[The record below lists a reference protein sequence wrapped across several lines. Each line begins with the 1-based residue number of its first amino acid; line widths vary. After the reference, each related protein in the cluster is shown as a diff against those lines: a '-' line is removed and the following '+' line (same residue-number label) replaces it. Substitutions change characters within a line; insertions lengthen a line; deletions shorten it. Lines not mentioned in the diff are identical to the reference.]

1 MKRRLPRLLLVI
13 TITFAAAAAAAS
25 ADLPR
30 AEPVPG
36 GVAIIALGVSPRPPV
51 ATYLGNRV
59 AVRRASDQWTAVV
72 GLALAQKPGPARLMI
87 ARDGAAPRAISFAVH
102 GKHYLTQALTV
113 APAKVDLSQADLER
127 YQHERAHLRE
137 VLNQW
142 SDEAPITYRLAAPVG
157 GTRSSSFGLRR
168 VFNGES
174 RDPHSG
180 MDIAAAA
187 GTDVQAAGAGRVID
201 VGDYFFNG
209 RTVIVDHG
217 QGLITLYCHLS
228 RTDVRVDERV
238 ERGAVIGAVGA
249 TGRATGPHLHFA
261 VELNR
266 AWVDPALFLAD

>member
-1 MKRRLPRLLLVI
+1 MSCVLPRSLLV
-13 TITFAAAAAAAS
+13 TTLVASVAAAS
-25 ADLPR
+25 QADLPR

-36 GVAIIALGVSPRPPV
+36 GVAIIAIGASSRPPL

-59 AVRRASDQWTAVV
+59 AVRESGAQWSAVV
-72 GLALAQKPGPARLMI
+72 GLGLAQKPGPAQLAV
-87 ARDGAAPRAISFAVH
+87 ARDGGAPQRISFVVH
-102 GKHYLTQALTV
+102 DKHYLTQALTV
-113 APAKVDLSQADLER
+113 APAQVDLSPADLER
-127 YQHERAHLRE
+127 YQRERTHLRE

-142 SDEAPITYRLAAPVG
+142 SDDAPETYRLVAPVG
-157 GTRSSSFGLRR
+157 GARSSSFGLRR
-168 VFNGES
+168 VFNGQS

-187 GTDVQAAGAGRVID
+187 GTDVRAAGAGRVID

-217 QGLITLYCHLS
+217 QGLMTLYCHLS
-228 RTDVRVDERV
+228 RTDAKLGERI

>member
-1 MKRRLPRLLLVI
+1 MNHRWPPLTLAI
-13 TITFAAAAAAAS
+13 TAAS
-25 ADLPR
+25 AALAAAPLDLPR

-36 GVAIIALGVSPRPPV
+36 GVVIIPLGVSQTSPV

-59 AVRRASDQWTAVV
+59 AVRKSGEQWTAVV
-72 GLALAQKPGPARLMI
+72 GLALAQKPGRAQLMI
-87 ARDGAAPRAISFAVH
+87 ARGGAAPQALSFAVQD
-102 GKHYLTQALTV
+102 KHYVTQSLSV
-113 APAKVDLSQADLER
+113 APSKVNPSAADLER
-127 YQHERAHLRE
+127 YQRERAHLRE
-137 VLNQW
+137 VLNEW
-142 SDEAPITYRLAAPVG
+142 SDDAPATYRLAAPVG

-168 VFNGES
+168 VFNGEA

-180 MDIAAAA
+180 MDIAADS
-187 GTDVQAAGAGRVID
+187 GTDVQAAAAGRVID

-228 RTDVRVDERV
+228 RTDVTVGERV
-238 ERGAVIGAVGA
+238 GRGAVIGAVGA

-266 AWVDPALFLAD
+266 AWVDPALFLPD

>member
-1 MKRRLPRLLLVI
+1 MNRRLSQLLLAFTVASSAAR
-13 TITFAAAAAAAS
+13 AAAPV
-25 ADLPR
+25 DLPR

-36 GVAIIALGVSPRPPV
+36 GVAIIALGLSPRPPV

-59 AVRRASDQWTAVV
+59 AVRESGAQWTAVV
-72 GLALAQKPGPARLMI
+72 GLALAQKPGPAQLMI
-87 ARDGAAPRAISFAVH
+87 AREGAAPRALSFAVH
-102 GKHYLTQALTV
+102 DKHYLTQALTV

-127 YQHERAHLRE
+127 YQRERTHLRE
-137 VLNQW
+137 VLNEW
-142 SDEAPITYRLAAPVG
+142 SDAVPATYRLAAPVG

-168 VFNGES
+168 VFNGEA

-228 RTDVRVDERV
+228 RTDVTVGERV
-238 ERGAVIGAVGA
+238 GRGAVIGAVGA

>member
-1 MKRRLPRLLLVI
+1 MNPRLPWPLLVLSLGF
-13 TITFAAAAAAAS
+13 TSVTAAAPT
-25 ADLPR
+25 DLPR

-36 GVAIIALGVSPRPPV
+36 GVAIIALGAAAQPPV

-59 AVRRASDQWTAVV
+59 AVRGLADQWTAVV
-72 GLALAQKPGPARLMI
+72 GLGLAQKPGPAQLMI
-87 ARDGAAPRAISFAVH
+87 ARAGAPPRAIVFAVH
-102 GKHYLTQALTV
+102 DKHYLTQALTV

-127 YQHERAHLRE
+127 YQRERTHLRE
-137 VLNQW
+137 VLNEW
-142 SDEAPITYRLAAPVG
+142 SDEAPATYRLAAPVG

-180 MDIAAAA
+180 MDIAAGA

-209 RTVIVDHG
+209 RTVILDHG
-217 QGLITLYCHLS
+217 QGLMTLYCHLS
-228 RTDVRVDERV
+228 RTDVTVGERV
-238 ERGAVIGAVGA
+238 ARGAVIGAVGA

-266 AWVDPALFLAD
+266 SWVDPALFLAE